1 VQGVLADLEAAI
13 ARDPELPLFDLRIE
27 EFLNAA
33 ALQANQV
40 IVVTAL
46 VQLEH
51 RFARLEM
58 VADQQPRL
66 LELRQH
72 AVHRR
77 QADVDTVGQ
86 QLLVDILGGQMPDL
100 ALLEQV
106 DDPQPRQQVRIALG
120 TPLRT
125 DAFHA
130 NRWDYVYEFRRQ
142 GRMLE
147 HRQFTVYFVD
157 DRLARWEG
165 DEMPPPPAEVA
176 RAGGGDAVLDK
187 SLSTA

>member
-1 VQGVLADLEAAI
+1 MPPPHGVRMVTGDDVDLYKLPIPMSSIFDGGPMITAGVVI

-27 EFLNAA
+27 EFLDAA

-46 VQLEH
+46 VELEH

-106 DDPQPRQQVRIALG
+106 DDPQPRQRRLETGILEVVR
-120 TPLRT
+120 
-125 DAFHA
+125 
-130 NRWDYVYEFRRQ
+130 RRHGD
-142 GRMLE
+142 GRG
-147 HRQFTVYFVD
+147 
-157 DRLARWEG
+157 A
-165 DEMPPPPAEVA
+165 
-176 RAGGGDAVLDK
+176 AGG
-187 SLSTA
+187 